1 MGLTLLSLFY
11 IINKIKL
18 KEFTMSEQVKSN
30 IFLVFNDNGIL
41 SETTEVKVEA
51 KSRLDENWLYMQ
63 ALTHISERTEDLPYL
78 EEFRSHIHEAIISL
92 GVKSAFHQKELDN
105 VKNVFETFTLTK
117 RRVDDV
123 E

>member
-1 MGLTLLSLFY
+1 
-11 IINKIKL
+11 
-18 KEFTMSEQVKSN
+18 MSEQVKPN
-30 IFLVFNDNGIL
+30 IFFVSNDNGIL

-63 ALTHISERTEDLPYL
+63 ALIHMYERTEDLPYL
-78 EEFRSHIHEAIISL
+78 KEFRSDINKAIVAL
-92 GVKSAFHQKELDN
+92 GMKSALAQMELND
-105 VKNVFETFTLTK
+105 VKNVSETFTLTK

>member
-30 IFLVFNDNGIL
+30 IFSVSNDNGIL

-63 ALTHISERTEDLPYL
+63 ALTYISERTEDLPYL

-105 VKNVFETFTLTK
+105 VKNVSETFTLTK

>member
-11 IINKIKL
+11 IINKIKP

-30 IFLVFNDNGIL
+30 IFSVSDNGIL

-51 KSRLDENWLYMQ
+51 KSRLDEHWLYMQ
-63 ALTHISERTEDLPYL
+63 ALIHMYERTKALPYL
-78 EEFRSHIHEAIISL
+78 EEFRSDINKAIVAL
-92 GVKSAFHQKELDN
+92 GMKSALNERELNSITN
-105 VKNVFETFTLTK
+105 VSETFTFTK

>member
-1 MGLTLLSLFY
+1 
-11 IINKIKL
+11 
-18 KEFTMSEQVKSN
+18 MSEQVKSN
-30 IFLVFNDNGIL
+30 IFSVSNDNGIL

-63 ALTHISERTEDLPYL
+63 ALTYISERTEDLPYL

-105 VKNVFETFTLTK
+105 VKNVSETFTLTK

>member
-1 MGLTLLSLFY
+1 
-11 IINKIKL
+11 
-18 KEFTMSEQVKSN
+18 MSEQVKSN
-30 IFLVFNDNGIL
+30 IFTVSNDNGIL

-78 EEFRSHIHEAIISL
+78 EEFRFHIHEAIISL
-92 GVKSAFHQKELDN
+92 GVKSALHQKELDN
-105 VKNVFETFTLTK
+105 VKNVSETFTLTK